1 LKRDP
6 GWQKRRIENFNK
18 LVSGGKDDVD
28 LVNDSW
34 TEIMHN
40 LPHWA
45 GKDDSTELE
54 KNKKKL
60 EKADFEKM
68 EQIRSRIDDEVE
80 DSDVAELLKPW
91 YKLFCKRPC
100 FNNDYLPAFN
110 QENVHLIE
118 MSSKGEERVTKTGV
132 SVGDTEY
139 PLDLIVYSSGF
150 EFGGDLCQ
158 SMGVEI
164 LGNDGLTLSDKWDK
178 QVATLHGMF
187 TRKFPNLCIMNF
199 IQTGYTQNNTHALG
213 EQAQHI
219 AYVLK
224 QMMDRGVQK
233 FEPSEEAE
241 QGWVKT
247 IMELGQQQYDYIQDC
262 IPGYYTKEGDTEKWL
277 ESSFYGKGS
286 PAFFDMLEKW
296 RQTGQLNGLNMSK

>member
-1 LKRDP
+1 
-6 GWQKRRIENFNK
+6 
-18 LVSGGKDDVD
+18 
-28 LVNDSW
+28 
-34 TEIMHN
+34 MHN

-45 GKDDSTELE
+45 GKDDSTELK

-68 EQIRSRIDDEVE
+68 EQIRSRIDEEVE
-80 DSDVAELLKPW
+80 DTDVAELLKPW

-110 QENVHLIE
+110 KENVQLIE
-118 MSSKGEERVTKTGV
+118 MSSKGEERVTKTGIT
-132 SVGDTEY
+132 VGDKEY

-164 LGNDGLTLSDKWDK
+164 LGQDGLTLSDKWNK

-224 QMMDRGVQK
+224 QMVDRGVQT
-233 FEPSEEAE
+233 FEPSDEAE
-241 QGWVKT
+241 QGWVNT

-262 IPGYYTKEGDTEKWL
+262 IPGYYTKEGDTERWL
-277 ESSFYGKGS
+277 EGSFYGKGS
-286 PAFFDMLEKW
+286 PAFFELLAEW
-296 RQTGQLNGLNMSK
+296 RQTGQLDGLNISK